1 MFHSVSFF
9 ALISNFHIHVYWF
22 IAPFLRQWQT
32 GNNRVLLKM
41 MSRVRKL
48 FCMSH
53 DHISKWFPFTEQARM
68 DHVDT
73 MLRECCIMQGMQNAV
88 NVNGILAACLTNP
101 SQPLLVY
108 PYADQGNLKK
118 FLQKCKM
125 SELAASHV
133 STCIILIWLKDCK
146 PAFIFFTKGVW

>member
-1 MFHSVSFF
+1 MSYDVAYSVCTCFS
-9 ALISNFHIHVYWF
+9 L
-22 IAPFLRQWQT
+22 
-32 GNNRVLLKM
+32 
-41 MSRVRKL
+41 
-48 FCMSH
+48 
-53 DHISKWFPFTEQARM
+53 EQARM

-118 FLQKCKM
+118 FLHKCKM

-133 STCIILIWLKDCK
+133 SIILWKSTMLLINCYLKHTLNLTGSIIGHSLLVFC
-146 PAFIFFTKGVW
+146 